1 MVPQGLYY
9 LLAFVSDMQ
18 RSKKFYG
25 DTLGWKLGTEE
36 GNVAG
41 FSFGTG
47 YLVLHA
53 DNRPAAERRC
63 GSGMQ
68 VAVQVDDAAAEHAR
82 LARLGVDV
90 GELVDRPWGERHFSF
105 ADPDGY
111 RWFYGH
117 PTAAAR

>member
-1 MVPQGLYY
+1 MAPKGIYY

-18 RSKKFYG
+18 RSKEFYG
-25 DTLGWKLGTEE
+25 ETLGWQLVTEE

-53 DNRPAAERRC
+53 DNRPAAARRY
-63 GSGMQ
+63 G
-68 VAVQVDDAAAEHAR
+68 
-82 LARLGVDV
+82 

-111 RWFYGH
+111 QWFYGQA
-117 PTAAAR
+117 TR